1 MTFQV
6 PVLQISGLNKAF
18 GRDPENGLKTIDLTL
33 NAGET
38 LALVGRSGSGKTT
51 LARLIMRLSEPDS
64 GRIMLNGN
72 DLTPLSG
79 NALRAERAK
88 FQMVFQDPLAAFNPR
103 RTVSQILQ
111 VPLALHRNPQGLMAL
126 HGNPQG
132 LLALHGNAQEPQRQI
147 TSILE
152 WVGLSAELAGRKP
165 RELSGGQRQRVA
177 IARAM
182 ISKPDLIIL
191 DEPVSALDVSARAKI
206 LNLLKDLQ
214 QETGVAY
221 LFISHDLAIVRAFC
235 DQMIVLDEGQIV
247 ECGAPDIILQNPQ
260 AEATRQLVNAVPQ
273 LAF

>member
-1 MTFQV
+1 MTYHV

-18 GRDPENGLKTIDLTL
+18 GRDLENGLKTIDLTL

-72 DLTPLSG
+72 DLTALNG

-111 VPLALHRNPQGLMAL
+111 VPLALH
-126 HGNPQG
+126 GNPQG

-152 WVGLSAELAGRKP
+152 RVGLSAELAGRKP

-191 DEPVSALDVSARAKI
+191 DEPVSALDVSVRAKI